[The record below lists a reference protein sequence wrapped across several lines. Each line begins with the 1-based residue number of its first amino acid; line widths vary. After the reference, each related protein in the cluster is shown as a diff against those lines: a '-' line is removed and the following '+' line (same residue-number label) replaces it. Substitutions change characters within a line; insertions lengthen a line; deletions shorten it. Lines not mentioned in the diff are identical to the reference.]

1 MSVDA
6 QKLRDEIRRMYE
18 SLEDMTL
25 YELLGLAEDASQDTI
40 TTTFRQLVK
49 KWHVDRFSQIGL
61 TEHERE
67 MVQAI
72 FSTLN
77 DAYRVLSDPEKRAD
91 YDYSNHDGPNVAELL
106 TAENQ
111 FLRGKNMLKTGG
123 YRGAHELFKEAHAAN
138 PDERE
143 YKAYLLYT
151 EYLQIS
157 KNEHGHVGDKARAT
171 NILKEL
177 EEIHTALGDKDWLM
191 VFMGNV
197 ELGLGNERK
206 AIGWFREAT
215 YINPQNHEA
224 NRQLRLLEMRKNNNA
239 KNKNFLQR
247 FFGKK

>member
-77 DAYRVLSDPEKRAD
+77 DDHRPVAGKHAGRRA
-91 YDYSNHDGPNVAELL
+91 GAARL
-106 TAENQ
+106 TA
-111 FLRGKNMLKTGG
+111 
-123 YRGAHELFKEAHAAN
+123 
-138 PDERE
+138 
-143 YKAYLLYT
+143 
-151 EYLQIS
+151 
-157 KNEHGHVGDKARAT
+157 
-171 NILKEL
+171 
-177 EEIHTALGDKDWLM
+177 
-191 VFMGNV
+191 
-197 ELGLGNERK
+197 GLPPRSS
-206 AIGWFREAT
+206 
-215 YINPQNHEA
+215 
-224 NRQLRLLEMRKNNNA
+224 
-239 KNKNFLQR
+239 
-247 FFGKK
+247 